1 MNIRSC
7 VQYDIKAYF
16 DVVGV
21 LVIIRGVEDDLR
33 VGLGADIAGRN
44 RLGHC

>member
-1 MNIRSC
+1 MNIRAC
-7 VQYDIKAYF
+7 VQYDIKAYL

-21 LVIIRGVEDDLR
+21 LVIVRGVEDDLGS
-33 VGLGADIAGRN
+33 GLGADIAGRN